1 MNGAM
6 GELGRVL
13 VLGGGHN
20 TSMVMLGVALLGAV
34 SGVVGCFT
42 LLRGRALLCDAVSHA
57 ALPGV
62 CVAFLVAPLLGMERK
77 SMPLLL
83 IGAGVF
89 SWLAAL
95 SVRAMGVVRRWKADA
110 AVAAALS
117 VFFALGVVLLSVI
130 QGMRVG
136 DQAGLQSFIFG
147 QAAAMGQADV
157 WRVGVAG
164 ALGLGLVVL
173 LQRALKVLCFDEAY
187 ARSMGWRVG
196 LADGAL
202 MMLVVVVAA
211 LGMQSVGLILIVAML
226 IIPAAGARFWTERLW
241 VMLCAA
247 GLMGAGAGY
256 VGAAISAVQ
265 ERLPTGPIIVL
276 CAGGLFGV
284 SAMFA
289 PARGVAATWWRRIA
303 ARRSAREDHLLRA
316 LHEAAEVSG
325 GEIRESVLTAARSW
339 SPPEVRRRLLRAAHE
354 GIVERRG
361 AGWALTKEGAARAR
375 EVARRHRLW
384 ELYMLR
390 HAEVAS
396 THVDRSADF
405 AEHVL
410 DKEIVRELEEALAEE
425 ERARGAV
432 ASPHPL
438 AGARGDAR

>member
-1 MNGAM
+1 MSGAL

-20 TSMVMLGVALLGAV
+20 TSMVMVGVALLGAV

-62 CVAFLVAPLLGMERK
+62 CVAFLAAPLLGAERK

-83 IGAGVF
+83 LGAGVF

-95 SVRAMGVVRRWKADA
+95 SVRAMGVVGRWKADA

-136 DQAGLQSFIFG
+136 EQAGLQSFIFG
-147 QAAAMGQADV
+147 QAAAMGRADV
-157 WRVGVAG
+157 WRVGIAG
-164 ALGLGLVVL
+164 GVGLSLVIV
-173 LQRALKVLCFDEAY
+173 LQRVLKVLCFDESY

-196 LADGAL
+196 VADGAL
-202 MMLVVVVAA
+202 MVVVVVVAA

-226 IIPAAGARFWTERLW
+226 IIPAAGARFWTERLR
-241 VMLCAA
+241 VMLIAA
-247 GLMGAGAGY
+247 GAMGAGAGY
-256 VGAAISAVQ
+256 VGAGISAVASK
-265 ERLPTGPIIVL
+265 LPTGPIIVL
-276 CAGGLFGV
+276 CAGALFVV
-284 SAMFA
+284 SAALA
-289 PARGVAATWWRRIA
+289 PSRGVLATWWRRGSV
-303 ARRSAREDHLLRA
+303 RRSARADHLLRA
-316 LHEAAEVSG
+316 LHEASEVSG
-325 GEIRESVLTAARSW
+325 GTIRESVLTAMRSW
-339 SPPEVRRRLLRAAHE
+339 APPEVRRRLLRAARE
-354 GIVERRG
+354 GIVARRG
-361 AGWALTKEGAARAR
+361 EGWALTAEGAARSR
-375 EVARRHRLW
+375 EAARRHRLW

-410 DKEIVRELEEALAEE
+410 DKAIVRELEEALAEE
-425 ERARGAV
+425 ERAREIV

-438 AGARGDAR
+438 AGASGGGL